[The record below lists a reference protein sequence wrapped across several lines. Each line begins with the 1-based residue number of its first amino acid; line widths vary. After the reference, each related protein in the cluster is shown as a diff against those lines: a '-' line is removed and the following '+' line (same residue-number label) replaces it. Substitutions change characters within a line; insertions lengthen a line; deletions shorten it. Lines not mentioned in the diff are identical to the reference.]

1 VTKDQTFSPQPTGR
15 IQKELLSSDLKKAF
29 YRLCKPLL
37 SAKKGP
43 NFAYFEH
50 TLKGGTHM
58 RITALSIM
66 LSTGLLSA
74 CGGAGF
80 LGKSSSSSSSDQS
93 NLIGPNAGDAM
104 DPAVVGPD
112 SVKGGD
118 VVLEPPTE
126 KEKESI
132 ANCAKA
138 WGKDPPVSYEKV
150 RKIYA
155 SVSVG
160 SSGVTLQDK
169 AQTTGPSLTLL
180 YAGVNV
186 GGTPVWELTNPNGW
200 YCIVVTVNV
209 KTDLTVRLAQTAHLA
224 DSKVAVNVGSKTEGE
239 AVSAIGVNVGS
250 EITVERI

>member
-1 VTKDQTFSPQPTGR
+1 
-15 IQKELLSSDLKKAF
+15 
-29 YRLCKPLL
+29 
-37 SAKKGP
+37 
-43 NFAYFEH
+43 
-50 TLKGGTHM
+50 M

-66 LSTGLLSA
+66 LSAGLLSA
-74 CGGAGF
+74 CGSAGF
-80 LGKSSSSSSSDQS
+80 LGKNSSGGADQS
-93 NLIGPNAGDAM
+93 ALIGNPGDAL
-104 DPAVVGPD
+104 DPNVVGPD
-112 SVKGGD
+112 SVEGGS

-132 ANCAKA
+132 ANCSKA
-138 WGKDPPVSYEKV
+138 WGKEPPVSFEKV

-155 SVSVG
+155 NVSVG

-169 AQTTGPSLTLL
+169 AQTTGASLTLL

-186 GGTPVWELTNPNGW
+186 GGSPIWELTNPNGW

-209 KTDLTVRLAQTAHLA
+209 KTDLTVRLAQTGHLA

-250 EITVERI
+250 NVTVERI